1 MTSATRKVLPAIRAI
16 HTYLTMFALLGF
28 SFFAL
33 TGLML
38 NHKSWFGLDNAEGGA
53 IRTVEDKADLPTE
66 MLREPDRLA
75 VVEQLRK
82 RFSISAPLTS
92 FDADND
98 NVSVVFEGPGLRVTA
113 AIARAS
119 GQAQV
124 TKMIGSLPA
133 LLADLHKGAGG
144 GPWRTALSDAI
155 ALLLLVATATG
166 LIIWLSLPHRRKWG
180 LAFVVVGTALYLA
193 VYFLVVPR

>member
-1 MTSATRKVLPAIRAI
+1 MMPVTRKILVAIRAI

-38 NHKSWFGLDNAEGGA
+38 NHKSWFGLDSEDGGA
-53 IRTVEDKADLPTE
+53 IRTIEDKADLPADI
-66 MLREPDRLA
+66 LREPDRLA
-75 VVEQLRK
+75 VVEQLRQ

-92 FDADND
+92 FEADAD
-98 NVSVVFEGPGLRVTA
+98 NVSVVFEGPGLRATA
-113 AIARAS
+113 VITRSS

-124 TKMIGSLPA
+124 TKMIGSLAA

-144 GPWRTALSDAI
+144 GRWRKALSDVI
-155 ALLLLVATATG
+155 AVLLLIATVTG
-166 LIIWLSLPHRRKWG
+166 LILWLSLPNRRRWG
-180 LAFVVVGTALYLA
+180 LVFVVVGTALYLA
-193 VYFLVVPR
+193 AYFLVVPR